1 MAWPF
6 SPENADL
13 RPPIEKHYARDGK
26 EIGAAPRRLTS
37 VFHVSI
43 AGMAVT
49 AMLAPPMTIQAMVSL
64 AARPTFAAPLRSAK
78 SPGDS
83 LVKNLH

>member
-1 MAWPF
+1 MLT
-6 SPENADL
+6 L

-49 AMLAPPMTIQAMVSL
+49 AMLAPPMAIQAMVSL